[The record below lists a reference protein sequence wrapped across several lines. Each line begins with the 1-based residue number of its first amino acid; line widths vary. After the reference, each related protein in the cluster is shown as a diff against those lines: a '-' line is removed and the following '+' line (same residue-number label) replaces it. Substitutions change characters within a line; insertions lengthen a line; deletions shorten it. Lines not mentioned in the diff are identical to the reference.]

1 LLPADL
7 DRLLG
12 TDRQLRRGQVGVRG
26 QRLVP
31 GSRGGPAAVG
41 VPTAVGGRG
50 AGSLVGGLLGGR
62 VAAAAVG
69 LRGAVALLGGA
80 GAVGGRGGVRALV
93 GGAAAPGDQGDGER
107 PQGGRPGGAP
117 SREDRG
123 SHGFSTF
130 PTESC
135 RVGPRTPAGAGCPQA
150 RAPIAARREAENTL
164 IPGSSA
170 PTGRLG
176 AGPRALPRPAR
187 RSYGG
192 GVDPRAMPWGTRA
205 WKSPGP
211 LAPARRP
218 PPPPPRAPPS
228 SRRATRG
235 GGARTTTPCA
245 RATAGTTRSCASRCS
260 VSTSNRACSGTGE
273 RPRG

>member
-1 LLPADL
+1 SAAGSPVASSLSLPDALPICLVLGHLTGGRVDVELVLGAVEDELQLPLPGRAVVIDLDLHQIAAADLLAGDL

-12 TDRQLRRGQVGVRG
+12 GDRQLRRGQVGVRG
-26 QRLVP
+26 QGLVP

-50 AGSLVGGLLGGR
+50 AGSRVGGLLGGR
-62 VAAAAVG
+62 AVAAAVG

-123 SHGFSTF
+123 SHGFSTC

-187 RSYGG
+187 RSYGD
-192 GVDPRAMPWGTRA
+192 GVDPREMPWGTRSG
-205 WKSPGP
+205 K
-211 LAPARRP
+211 AP
-218 PPPPPRAPPS
+218 
-228 SRRATRG
+228 
-235 GGARTTTPCA
+235 
-245 RATAGTTRSCASRCS
+245 
-260 VSTSNRACSGTGE
+260 
-273 RPRG
+273 